1 MTGSARAKSVATL
14 AVCLCLLAACSSS
27 GSKGAAPKGGDNTA
41 VTNGGTPD
49 PNGVLKYGVD
59 LNSAFSD
66 NFDPGKLQNDCANEE
81 LSLIYDSVTLAHS
94 NTGMLPGVA
103 QSWTVD
109 NPEQI
114 TFHLTPNLE
123 FSDGTPEDAAAVKAS
138 LLHTKTSV
146 TRTSLFVIGSID
158 TPDATT
164 VVLHL
169 TKPQAGDVIWA
180 LSYIDGMVYSPAAIA
195 HLDKTPVGGGPFKLK
210 TYETGQLLSL
220 VKNPTS
226 GDASKYKLGGV
237 DFVQVGSGP
246 QAVTALQSGQ
256 VDMIDVQPDQL
267 AAVKA
272 NPSKFGIV
280 SGPSLDYATIHFRMD
295 QGPFANQK
303 VRQAAE
309 YAVDRKQINQIVF
322 GGQGEIA
329 DQSFPKGT
337 AGYDPSLSGKYSYDP
352 AKAKS
357 MLQAANV
364 SMPVKFDLVLIA
376 GIPLFERM
384 APLIQNEM
392 AAAGFKAN
400 LVRVTPTAILQQVYL
415 QKKGDAI
422 VTTDLS
428 NGAAL
433 WNNFGGNYTSAG
445 FVAGA
450 MGSKRPEIETL
461 VHTAE
466 KSGEFDAAALQGPMQ
481 QASRLVMSEGLEIP
495 LIFQTRMVAFNKA
508 RVGGTITAPIGSCR
522 SNLEGVFVKQQ

>member
-1 MTGSARAKSVATL
+1 
-14 AVCLCLLAACSSS
+14 
-27 GSKGAAPKGGDNTA
+27 
-41 VTNGGTPD
+41 
-49 PNGVLKYGVD
+49 
-59 LNSAFSD
+59 
-66 NFDPGKLQNDCANEE
+66 
-81 LSLIYDSVTLAHS
+81 
-94 NTGMLPGVA
+94 
-103 QSWTVD
+103 
-109 NPEQI
+109 
-114 TFHLTPNLE
+114 
-123 FSDGTPEDAAAVKAS
+123 
-138 LLHTKTSV
+138 
-146 TRTSLFVIGSID
+146 
-158 TPDATT
+158 
-164 VVLHL
+164 
-169 TKPQAGDVIWA
+169 VIWA

-195 HLDKTPVGGGPFKLK
+195 NLDKTPVGGGPFKLK

-256 VDMIDVQPDQL
+256 VDMIDLQPDQL

-295 QGPFANQK
+295 QGPFANEK
-303 VRQAAE
+303 VRAAAE
-309 YAVDRKQINQIVF
+309 YAVDRKQINSIVF

-329 DQSFPKGT
+329 DQIFPKGT
-337 AGYDPSLSGKYSYDP
+337 AGYDPSLSGKHGYDP

-357 MLQAANV
+357 MLQAAGV
-364 SMPVKFDLVLIA
+364 PMPVKFDLVLIA

-400 LVRVTPTAILQQVYL
+400 LVRVTPSAILTQVYL

-422 VTTDLS
+422 VTTDLT
-428 NGAAL
+428 NGPAL
-433 WNNFGGNYTSAG
+433 WNNSGGNYTSAG
-445 FVAGA
+445 FVANA
-450 MGSKRPEIETL
+450 MGSRNTQIENL

-466 KSGEFDAAALQGPMQ
+466 KSGSFDGAAINGPMQ
-481 QASRLVMSEGLEIP
+481 QASNIVMSQGLEIP

-508 RVGGTITAPIGSCR
+508 RVGGTITAPIGACR
-522 SNLEGVFVKQQ
+522 SNLEGVFIKQQ